1 MQFLINGGNPLNAL
15 AINIQLLED
24 LYEDGVLDDK
34 TLKDL
39 IQKNMETIQFMSNT
53 IDDFRN
59 FFRKDKEKVEFDI
72 KEVIEKT
79 IELQKAQL
87 SNHNIK
93 VITNLESVK
102 FKGYKN
108 EFMQV
113 ILNLVSNA
121 KDAIVDKNKEGVIK
135 ISSKKEQ
142 DKIVIEIED
151 NGGGIPEEIINRIF
165 EPYFTT
171 KEEGKGTGMGLYM
184 VKEIINRMDGEISVI
199 NTKEGA
205 KFIIILKEKNEN

>member
-1 MQFLINGGNPLNAL
+1 MVQEQVEEIRKKEQALTQQSKLAAMGEMIGAIAHQWRQPLNAL

-72 KEVIEKT
+72 KEAIEKT

-93 VITNLESVK
+93 VITNLEPIK

-108 EFMQV
+108 EFMQA
-113 ILNLVSNA
+113 ILNLISNA
-121 KDAIVDKNKEGVIK
+121 KDAIVEKNKEGVIK
-135 ISSKKEQ
+135 ISSKKDK
-142 DKIVIEIED
+142 DKIIIEIED
-151 NGGGIPEEIINRIF
+151 MEEEFRKI
-165 EPYFTT
+165 
-171 KEEGKGTGMGLYM
+171 
-184 VKEIINRMDGEISVI
+184 
-199 NTKEGA
+199 
-205 KFIIILKEKNEN
+205 